1 MAMQEPLRLSIQSH
15 GAMSALAEPLRSTN
29 SQVQSRAV
37 LLVAALGCDADARAE
52 VKALFKASVVYNSFE
67 S

>member
-1 MAMQEPLRLSIQSH
+1 MQEPLRVSVQSH
-15 GAMSALAEPLRSTN
+15 GAMNALAEPLRSTN
-29 SQVQSRAV
+29 SQVQSRAA

-52 VKALFKASVVYNSFE
+52 VKAFFKAMVVYNSSE